1 MDTEGRDLLREIAV
15 LDSQGKLIY
24 QAWVTEHP
32 DNSLQRIYTQPLK
45 AVLSGFLEIARQ
57 HTIVCH
63 NAQHDRL
70 VIQRACRLAKIRFPV
85 LKFVCTVELAQS
97 TFPNLTSY
105 SLEYLSKKLRL
116 KVDQKDFNPRQ
127 AHSAKYDTEF
137 TYQLYRKVLDMQAS
151 SFSPV
156 WSSLKSQPNPFASS
170 RVDTPFQDHPDQ
182 KQIYQQEFEQ
192 LKVAIAEIH
201 QDKNHQSRGAVVI
214 GEPGSG
220 KTHLM
225 MRLAQELLKVNRLL
239 FIRHPNNPD
248 AILYHI
254 YSRTLESFIQAVPD
268 TGYTQL
274 EHLISHSFA
283 KLIRTSPHLKLNL
296 TDQIIIATVQ
306 DSPLH
311 LYTLAAEGTEKKRQI
326 WANIDKRLQAWWVD
340 NYGFSGYATKILT
353 GIVKFCSYTNPKY
366 KSIVQRWLAAD
377 SLSQGDLDL
386 VGLEDWQESMG
397 KEEFSLEAIA
407 VFSKLSMLDEPLLMV
422 FDQLESLGLPH
433 NNTLLLNFGEAVKE
447 IFTHVPNSLIILNL
461 FPDRWQQF
469 QEMLSPA
476 VVDRVS
482 QVQIALQPPQ
492 LETLQQILQL
502 RAQAIDVEITDLFTP
517 EDLNVILHQP
527 SIRGMLN
534 CAANYFRY
542 RVNDT
547 PLPTLTT
554 PKRTLAETIVK
565 PVELT
570 IKPVEPTTKAVE
582 PIIEPTVKPVEQ
594 RLDRLES
601 EMKKLQQQIQNITLT
616 ATEPIFPEDEL
627 TQYLQTQRQS
637 LYQEY
642 QNPQITTDSDDLGK
656 LTTIAQAFQ
665 LILPLEIDYLR
676 LGKRTLPEHLVLI
689 GKRKVA
695 IGFLQIDGTSFTSRI
710 KNWNE
715 LVISDR
721 STHYQLW
728 RDVRLP
734 EIKGKVGRDEIEK
747 LNYSKH
753 GAFLSM
759 AEEERLDFELI
770 YCLIIDIQ
778 NRDLEITLEEAL
790 QGAMINVDL
799 EESWLVQLLKTL

>member
-1 MDTEGRDLLREIAV
+1 
-15 LDSQGKLIY
+15 
-24 QAWVTEHP
+24 
-32 DNSLQRIYTQPLK
+32 
-45 AVLSGFLEIARQ
+45 
-57 HTIVCH
+57 
-63 NAQHDRL
+63 
-70 VIQRACRLAKIRFPV
+70 
-85 LKFVCTVELAQS
+85 
-97 TFPNLTSY
+97 
-105 SLEYLSKKLRL
+105 
-116 KVDQKDFNPRQ
+116 
-127 AHSAKYDTEF
+127 
-137 TYQLYRKVLDMQAS
+137 
-151 SFSPV
+151 
-156 WSSLKSQPNPFASS
+156 
-170 RVDTPFQDHPDQ
+170 
-182 KQIYQQEFEQ
+182 
-192 LKVAIAEIH
+192 
-201 QDKNHQSRGAVVI
+201 
-214 GEPGSG
+214 
-220 KTHLM
+220 M

-433 NNTLLLNFGEAVKE
+433 NKTLLLNFGEAVKE

-502 RAQAIDVEITDLFTP
+502 RAQTIDVEITDLFTP

-542 RVNDT
+542 RVNGT
-547 PLPTLTT
+547 PLPTPTPPLPT
-554 PKRTLAETIVK
+554 PKPPK
-565 PVELT
+565 P
-570 IKPVEPTTKAVE
+570 
-582 PIIEPTVKPVEQ
+582 PIGPTVKPVEQ
-594 RLDRLES
+594 RLDRLEL
-601 EMKKLQQQIQNITLT
+601 EMKKLQQQIQDITLT
-616 ATEPIFPEDEL
+616 TTKPIFPEDEL
-627 TQYLQTQRQS
+627 TQYLQTQRRS

-715 LVISDR
+715 LVVSDR

-759 AEEERLDFELI
+759 AEPERLDFELI

-790 QGAMINVDL
+790 QDVMINVDL
-799 EESWLVQLLKTL
+799 KESWLVQLLQTL

>member
-45 AVLSGFLEIARQ
+45 AVLCGFLEIARQ

-70 VIQRACRLAKIRFPV
+70 VIQRACRLAKIRVPV
-85 LKFVCTVELAQS
+85 LKFICTVELAQS

-137 TYQLYRKVLDMQAS
+137 TYQLYRKVLDMQSS

-201 QDKNHQSRGAVVI
+201 QDKNHQSRGAVVV

-254 YSRTLESFIQAVPD
+254 YSRMLESFIQAVPD
-268 TGYTQL
+268 TEYTQL

-283 KLIRTSPHLKLNL
+283 KLIRTSRHIKLTSTDQVILVAVQESPLKLYK
-296 TDQIIIATVQ
+296 IAEEDTV
-306 DSPLH
+306 
-311 LYTLAAEGTEKKRQI
+311 KKRALWGHI
-326 WANIDKRLQAWWVD
+326 EKRLQEWWVET
-340 NYGFSGYATKILT
+340 YGFSGYAAQILK
-353 GIVKFCSYTNPKY
+353 GIVKYCSYTDFRR
-366 KSIVQRWLAAD
+366 KSVVQRWLAAG
-377 SLSQGDLDL
+377 SLSQEDLTL

-433 NNTLLLNFGEAVKE
+433 NKTLLLNFGEAVKE

-482 QVQIALQPPQ
+482 QVQIALKPPE
-492 LETLQQILQL
+492 LETLQRILQL
-502 RAQAIDVEITDLFTP
+502 RAQTIDVEITDLFTP

-547 PLPTLTT
+547 PLPISTM
-554 PKRTLAETIVK
+554 PKRTVAEPIVK

-570 IKPVEPTTKAVE
+570 TKTVELITKAVKS
-582 PIIEPTVKPVEQ
+582 IDEPTVTPVEQ
-594 RLDRLES
+594 RLDRLEAAIKS
-601 EMKKLQQQIQNITLT
+601 LQQQIQDITLKP
-616 ATEPIFPEDEL
+616 TEPIFPEDEL
-627 TQYLQTQRQS
+627 TQYLQTQRRS

-676 LGKRTLPEHLVLI
+676 LGKRTLPEHLFLI
-689 GKRKVA
+689 GKRKIA

-715 LVISDR
+715 LVVSDR
-721 STHYQLW
+721 SIHYQLW

-734 EIKGKVGRDEIEK
+734 EITGKVGRDEIEK

-753 GAFLSM
+753 GTFLSM
-759 AEEERLDFELI
+759 AEKERLDFELI

-778 NRDLEITLEEAL
+778 NCDLEITLEEAL
-790 QGAMINVDL
+790 QGVMINVDL
-799 EESWLVQLLKTL
+799 KESWLVQMFLTL

>member
-1 MDTEGRDLLREIAV
+1 M
-15 LDSQGKLIY
+15 
-24 QAWVTEHP
+24 
-32 DNSLQRIYTQPLK
+32 
-45 AVLSGFLEIARQ
+45 
-57 HTIVCH
+57 
-63 NAQHDRL
+63 
-70 VIQRACRLAKIRFPV
+70 
-85 LKFVCTVELAQS
+85 
-97 TFPNLTSY
+97 
-105 SLEYLSKKLRL
+105 
-116 KVDQKDFNPRQ
+116 
-127 AHSAKYDTEF
+127 
-137 TYQLYRKVLDMQAS
+137 
-151 SFSPV
+151 
-156 WSSLKSQPNPFASS
+156 
-170 RVDTPFQDHPDQ
+170 
-182 KQIYQQEFEQ
+182 
-192 LKVAIAEIH
+192 
-201 QDKNHQSRGAVVI
+201 
-214 GEPGSG
+214 
-220 KTHLM
+220 
-225 MRLAQELLKVNRLL
+225 
-239 FIRHPNNPD
+239 
-248 AILYHI
+248 
-254 YSRTLESFIQAVPD
+254 
-268 TGYTQL
+268 
-274 EHLISHSFA
+274 
-283 KLIRTSPHLKLNL
+283 
-296 TDQIIIATVQ
+296 
-306 DSPLH
+306 
-311 LYTLAAEGTEKKRQI
+311 
-326 WANIDKRLQAWWVD
+326 
-340 NYGFSGYATKILT
+340 T

-433 NNTLLLNFGEAVKE
+433 NKTLLLNFGEAVKE

-542 RVNDT
+542 RVKGT

-554 PKRTLAETIVK
+554 PKRTLAEPIVK

-570 IKPVEPTTKAVE
+570 IRPVEPITKAVE
-582 PIIEPTVKPVEQ
+582 PIIEPTVKLVEQ

-601 EMKKLQQQIQNITLT
+601 EMKKLQQQIQDITLT
-616 ATEPIFPEDEL
+616 TTETIPPEDEL
-627 TQYLQTQRQS
+627 TQYLQTQRRS

-656 LTTIAQAFQ
+656 LTTITQAFQ

-695 IGFLQIDGTSFTSRI
+695 IGFLQIDGSSFTSRI

-715 LVISDR
+715 LVVSDR

-753 GAFLSM
+753 GTFLSM
-759 AEEERLDFELI
+759 AEHERLDFELL

>member
-1 MDTEGRDLLREIAV
+1 MKSIDQSFVPFIVMDTEGRDLLREIAV

-45 AVLSGFLEIARQ
+45 AVLCEFFEIARQ

-116 KVDQKDFNPRQ
+116 KVGQKDFNPRQ

-137 TYQLYRKVLDMQAS
+137 TYQLYRKVLDMQS
-151 SFSPV
+151 SSSSPV

-192 LKVAIAEIH
+192 LKVAIGEIH

-254 YSRTLESFIQAVPD
+254 YSRTLESFIQVVPD
-268 TGYTQL
+268 TEYTQL

-283 KLIRTSPHLKLNL
+283 KLIRTSRHIKLTSTDQVILVAVQESPLKLYE
-296 TDQIIIATVQ
+296 IAEEDTV
-306 DSPLH
+306 
-311 LYTLAAEGTEKKRQI
+311 KKRALWGHI
-326 WANIDKRLQAWWVD
+326 EKRLQEWWVET
-340 NYGFSGYATKILT
+340 YGFSGYAAQILK
-353 GIVKFCSYTNPKY
+353 GIVKFCSYTDFRR
-366 KSIVQRWLAAD
+366 KSIVQRWLAAG
-377 SLSQGDLDL
+377 SLSQDDLNL

-433 NNTLLLNFGEAVKE
+433 NKTLLLNFGEAVKE

-482 QVQIALQPPQ
+482 QVQITLQPPQ
-492 LETLQQILQL
+492 LEMLQQILKL

-542 RVNDT
+542 RVHGT
-547 PLPTLTT
+547 PLPPPPL
-554 PKRTLAETIVK
+554 P
-565 PVELT
+565 P
-570 IKPVEPTTKAVE
+570 PPPPPPP
-582 PIIEPTVKPVEQ
+582 PIE
-594 RLDRLES
+594 RRLELIES
-601 EMKKLQQQIQNITLT
+601 CLVDLQKQIANITGT
-616 ATEPIFPEDEL
+616 GTGTEL
-627 TQYLQTQRQS
+627 TQYLQAQRRS

-695 IGFLQIDGTSFTSRI
+695 IGFLQVDGGSFTSRI

-715 LVISDR
+715 LVVSDR
-721 STHYQLW
+721 SIHYQLW

-734 EIKGKVGRDEIEK
+734 EIRGKVGRDEIEK

-759 AEEERLDFELI
+759 AEEERLDFELL

-790 QGAMINVDL
+790 QDAMINVDL
-799 EESWLVQLLKTL
+799 KESWLVQLLQTL

>member
-1 MDTEGRDLLREIAV
+1 MKSIDRIFTPFIVMDTEGRDLLREIAV

-45 AVLSGFLEIARQ
+45 AVLCGFLEIAHQ

-70 VIQRACRLAKIRFPV
+70 VIQRACRLAKIHFPV

-137 TYQLYRKVLDMQAS
+137 THQLYRKVLDMQAS

-254 YSRTLESFIQAVPD
+254 YSRTLESFIQVVPD

-306 DSPLH
+306 DSPLN
-311 LYTLAAEGTEKKRQI
+311 LYTLATEGTEKKRQI
-326 WANIDKRLQAWWVD
+326 WGNIEKRLQSWWVD
-340 NYGFSGYATKILT
+340 HYGFSGYATKILT

-366 KSIVQRWLAAD
+366 KSIVQR
-377 SLSQGDLDL
+377 
-386 VGLEDWQESMG
+386 
-397 KEEFSLEAIA
+397 
-407 VFSKLSMLDEPLLMV
+407 
-422 FDQLESLGLPH
+422 
-433 NNTLLLNFGEAVKE
+433 
-447 IFTHVPNSLIILNL
+447 
-461 FPDRWQQF
+461 
-469 QEMLSPA
+469 
-476 VVDRVS
+476 
-482 QVQIALQPPQ
+482 
-492 LETLQQILQL
+492 
-502 RAQAIDVEITDLFTP
+502 
-517 EDLNVILHQP
+517 
-527 SIRGMLN
+527 
-534 CAANYFRY
+534 
-542 RVNDT
+542 
-547 PLPTLTT
+547 
-554 PKRTLAETIVK
+554 
-565 PVELT
+565 
-570 IKPVEPTTKAVE
+570 
-582 PIIEPTVKPVEQ
+582 
-594 RLDRLES
+594 
-601 EMKKLQQQIQNITLT
+601 
-616 ATEPIFPEDEL
+616 
-627 TQYLQTQRQS
+627 
-637 LYQEY
+637 
-642 QNPQITTDSDDLGK
+642 
-656 LTTIAQAFQ
+656 
-665 LILPLEIDYLR
+665 
-676 LGKRTLPEHLVLI
+676 
-689 GKRKVA
+689 
-695 IGFLQIDGTSFTSRI
+695 
-710 KNWNE
+710 
-715 LVISDR
+715 
-721 STHYQLW
+721 
-728 RDVRLP
+728 
-734 EIKGKVGRDEIEK
+734 
-747 LNYSKH
+747 
-753 GAFLSM
+753 
-759 AEEERLDFELI
+759 
-770 YCLIIDIQ
+770 
-778 NRDLEITLEEAL
+778 
-790 QGAMINVDL
+790 
-799 EESWLVQLLKTL
+799 

>member
-45 AVLSGFLEIARQ
+45 TVLSGFLEIARQ

-70 VIQRACRLAKIRFPV
+70 VIQRACRLAKIRIPV
-85 LKFVCTVELAQS
+85 LKFICTVELAQA

-137 TYQLYRKVLDMQAS
+137 TYQLYRKVLDMQSS

-156 WSSLKSQPNPFASS
+156 WLSLKSQPNPFASS
-170 RVDTPFQDHPDQ
+170 RVDTPFQDYPDQ

-225 MRLAQELLKVNRLL
+225 MRLAKELLKVNRLL

-254 YSRTLESFIQAVPD
+254 YSRTLESFIQVVPD
-268 TGYTQL
+268 TDYTQL

-283 KLIRTSPHLKLNL
+283 KLIRTSRHIKLISTDQVILVAVQESPLNL
-296 TDQIIIATVQ
+296 YKIAEEDT
-306 DSPLH
+306 
-311 LYTLAAEGTEKKRQI
+311 AKKRALWGHI
-326 WANIDKRLQAWWVD
+326 EKRLQEWWVET
-340 NYGFSGYATKILT
+340 YGFSGYAAQILK
-353 GIVKFCSYTNPKY
+353 GIVKFCSYTDIRR
-366 KSIVQRWLAAD
+366 KSIVQRWLAAG
-377 SLSQGDLDL
+377 SLSQDDLDL

-433 NNTLLLNFGEAVKE
+433 NKILLLNFGEAVKE

-469 QEMLSPA
+469 RDMLSPA
-476 VVDRVS
+476 VIDRVS

-492 LETLQQILQL
+492 LETLQRILQL
-502 RAQAIDVEITDLFTP
+502 RAQEIDVEITDLFTS
-517 EDLNVILHQP
+517 EDLNVILNQP
-527 SIRGMLN
+527 SIRGMIN

-542 RVNDT
+542 RVHGT
-547 PLPTLTT
+547 PLP
-554 PKRTLAETIVK
+554 P
-565 PVELT
+565 P
-570 IKPVEPTTKAVE
+570 
-582 PIIEPTVKPVEQ
+582 PIGPTVEPVEQ
-594 RLDRLES
+594 RLDRLEA
-601 EMKKLQQQIQNITLT
+601 EMKKLQQQIQEITTKIL
-616 ATEPIFPEDEL
+616 EPIPEDEL
-627 TQYLQTQRQS
+627 TQYLQAQRRS

-695 IGFLQIDGTSFTSRI
+695 IGFLQTDGGSFTSRI

-715 LVISDR
+715 LVVSDR
-721 STHYQLW
+721 SIYYQLW

-734 EIKGKVGRDEIEK
+734 EIKGKVGREEVEK

-753 GAFLSM
+753 GKFLSM
-759 AEEERLDFELI
+759 AEQERLDFELI

-790 QGAMINVDL
+790 QGAMIDVDL
-799 EESWLVQLLKTL
+799 KESWLIQLIQTL

>member
-1 MDTEGRDLLREIAV
+1 MKSIDRIFTPFIVMDTEGRDLLREIAV

-45 AVLSGFLEIARQ
+45 AVLCGFLEIVRQ

-70 VIQRACRLAKIRFPV
+70 VIQRACRLAKIHFPV

-254 YSRTLESFIQAVPD
+254 YSRTLESFIQIVPD
-268 TGYTQL
+268 TEYTQL

-283 KLIRTSPHLKLNL
+283 KLIRTSPHLKLTL

-326 WANIDKRLQAWWVD
+326 WGNIEKRLQAWWVD
-340 NYGFSGYATKILT
+340 KYGFSGYATKILT
-353 GIVKFCSYTNPKY
+353 GIVKFCSYTDSRR

-377 SLSQGDLDL
+377 SLSQDDLNL

-433 NNTLLLNFGEAVKE
+433 NKTLLLNFGEAVKE

-482 QVQIALQPPQ
+482 QVQITLQPPQ
-492 LETLQQILQL
+492 LETLQQILKL

-517 EDLNVILHQP
+517 EDLKVILHQP

-542 RVNDT
+542 RVNGT
-547 PLPTLTT
+547 PLPPPPLPPPPPPT
-554 PKRTLAETIVK
+554 P
-565 PVELT
+565 P
-570 IKPVEPTTKAVE
+570 
-582 PIIEPTVKPVEQ
+582 IEPTVKPVEQ
-594 RLDRLES
+594 RLDRLE
-601 EMKKLQQQIQNITLT
+601 EEIKALQRQITNITGT
-616 ATEPIFPEDEL
+616 GTEPEPEPEPS
-627 TQYLQTQRQS
+627 YLKRKRLS
-637 LYQEY
+637 LQKEY
-642 QNPQITTDSDDLGK
+642 QDPQIITDSDDLGK

-695 IGFLQIDGTSFTSRI
+695 IGFLQTDGGSFTSRI

-715 LVISDR
+715 LVVSDR
-721 STHYQLW
+721 SIHYQLW

-753 GAFLSM
+753 GTFLSM
-759 AEEERLDFELI
+759 AEEERLDFELL

-799 EESWLVQLLKTL
+799 KESWLVQLLKTL

>member
-1 MDTEGRDLLREIAV
+1 
-15 LDSQGKLIY
+15 
-24 QAWVTEHP
+24 
-32 DNSLQRIYTQPLK
+32 
-45 AVLSGFLEIARQ
+45 
-57 HTIVCH
+57 
-63 NAQHDRL
+63 
-70 VIQRACRLAKIRFPV
+70 
-85 LKFVCTVELAQS
+85 
-97 TFPNLTSY
+97 
-105 SLEYLSKKLRL
+105 
-116 KVDQKDFNPRQ
+116 
-127 AHSAKYDTEF
+127 
-137 TYQLYRKVLDMQAS
+137 
-151 SFSPV
+151 
-156 WSSLKSQPNPFASS
+156 
-170 RVDTPFQDHPDQ
+170 
-182 KQIYQQEFEQ
+182 
-192 LKVAIAEIH
+192 
-201 QDKNHQSRGAVVI
+201 VVI

-254 YSRTLESFIQAVPD
+254 YSRTLESFIQVVPN

-433 NNTLLLNFGEAVKE
+433 NKTLLLNFGEAVKE

-502 RAQAIDVEITDLFTP
+502 RAQTIDVEITDLFTP

-542 RVNDT
+542 RVNGT
-547 PLPTLTT
+547 PLPTPTPPLPT
-554 PKRTLAETIVK
+554 PKPPK
-565 PVELT
+565 P
-570 IKPVEPTTKAVE
+570 
-582 PIIEPTVKPVEQ
+582 PIGPTVKPVEQ
-594 RLDRLES
+594 RLDRLEL
-601 EMKKLQQQIQNITLT
+601 EMKKLQQQIQDITLT
-616 ATEPIFPEDEL
+616 TTKPIFPEDEL
-627 TQYLQTQRQS
+627 TQYLQTQRRS

-715 LVISDR
+715 LVVSDR

-759 AEEERLDFELI
+759 AEPERLDFELI

-790 QGAMINVDL
+790 QDVMINVDL
-799 EESWLVQLLKTL
+799 KESWLVQLLQTL